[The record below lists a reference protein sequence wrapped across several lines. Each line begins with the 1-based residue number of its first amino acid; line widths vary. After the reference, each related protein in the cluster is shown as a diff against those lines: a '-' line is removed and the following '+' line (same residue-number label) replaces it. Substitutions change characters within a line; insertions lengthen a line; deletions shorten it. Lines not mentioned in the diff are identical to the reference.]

1 MTGLPKYE
9 LVLTGGPA
17 ARVPLPP
24 EHLRFF
30 AAVADSNPPK
40 TAVIA
45 YTPLDF
51 PARLKAEL
59 RESLKR
65 EGITVVGQQEV
76 SPEELDQ
83 IYSTVDRPASS
94 LRSSDID
101 FERYRDIV
109 MALLSAAVS
118 SGASDIHI
126 VRRRRSARVSFRING
141 QIVYR
146 SEWGDDEADNTC
158 RFIYD
163 FMAQDQAVTWNP
175 RAPQD
180 AVIDT
185 SLNSGARVRVRVGT
199 IPASPD
205 GYDMVLRV
213 LPALGDSLP
222 LQQLGYSELQL
233 SEIRK
238 LVHRPSGLVVMA
250 GGVGSGKST
259 SLIGML
265 HEELEV
271 HEQQLRI
278 ITVEDPP
285 ERIIPN
291 ATQVPVIRHSNWQN
305 QSAGDEFLFAIRGAL
320 RCDPDTLMV
329 GEIRDRP
336 AAQLVIKFAQSGH
349 RVYTTLHT
357 NSALGVVGRLVAIGI
372 DPALLC
378 TPDVLK
384 GMIYQTLVPVLCESC
399 RIPMSEES
407 RLSAR
412 PSRRREC
419 VERLKAALSLRGLG
433 TDGVSFRGPG
443 CEACGQSGIAGRT
456 LIPEIVIPD
465 DDTLRFLAQGDH
477 AAARRYWLETGGQ
490 PVIEH
495 GIRLIEAGRAAPDDV
510 EWRIGQLDTP
520 PVFQSRHTTA
530 NGHAEL
536 AAHA

>member
-1 MTGLPKYE
+1 
-9 LVLTGGPA
+9 
-17 ARVPLPP
+17 
-24 EHLRFF
+24 
-30 AAVADSNPPK
+30 
-40 TAVIA
+40 
-45 YTPLDF
+45 
-51 PARLKAEL
+51 
-59 RESLKR
+59 
-65 EGITVVGQQEV
+65 
-76 SPEELDQ
+76 
-83 IYSTVDRPASS
+83 
-94 LRSSDID
+94 
-101 FERYRDIV
+101 
-109 MALLSAAVS
+109 
-118 SGASDIHI
+118 
-126 VRRRRSARVSFRING
+126 
-141 QIVYR
+141 
-146 SEWGDDEADNTC
+146 
-158 RFIYD
+158 
-163 FMAQDQAVTWNP
+163 
-175 RAPQD
+175 
-180 AVIDT
+180 
-185 SLNSGARVRVRVGT
+185 
-199 IPASPD
+199 
-205 GYDMVLRV
+205 
-213 LPALGDSLP
+213 
-222 LQQLGYSELQL
+222 
-233 SEIRK
+233 
-238 LVHRPSGLVVMA
+238 MA

-305 QSAGDEFLFAIRGAL
+305 QNAGDEFLFAIRGAL

-384 GMIYQTLVPVLCESC
+384 GVIYQTLVPVLCESC
-399 RIPMSEES
+399 RIPMSDES

-412 PSRRREC
+412 PSRHGEC
-419 VERLKAALSLRGLG
+419 VKRLQAALSLRGLS
-433 TDGVSFRGPG
+433 TARVSFRGPG

-465 DDTLRFLAQGDH
+465 DDTLRHLAHGDYV
-477 AAARRYWLETGGQ
+477 AAHRRWLETGGQ

-495 GIRLIEAGRAAPDDV
+495 GIRLIEAGLTAPDDV
-510 EWRIGQLDTP
+510 EWRIGELDTP
-520 PVFQSRHTTA
+520 PDHQSQRIIA